1 MKSGIKNFAVVILL
15 SVSTGTFAGISVITH
30 PSNGDSISAKQASK
44 LFLGK
49 SKKFP
54 GGGQAVPIE
63 QADGSAARSEFH
75 ASVTKK
81 KPSQLKAYWSRIVFT
96 GKGQPPKEVRSDEE
110 VIALISKSPNM
121 IGYVDSSAVT
131 NSVKV
136 VLTAP

>member
-1 MKSGIKNFAVVILL
+1 MKTSIKTIAFATILT
-15 SVSTGTFAGISVITH
+15 VTTGALAEISVITH
-30 PSNGDSISAKQASK
+30 PSNDASITAKQASK

-63 QADGSAARSEFH
+63 QADGSAARTEFH

-81 KPSQLKAYWSRIVFT
+81 KSSQLKAYWSRIVFT
-96 GKGQPPKEVRSDEE
+96 GKGQPPKEVPSDAD
-110 VIALISKSPNM
+110 VIELISQNPSM
-121 IGYVDSSAVT
+121 IGYVDSAAV
-131 NSVKV
+131 NGSVKV